1 MREHLRRQ
9 PASKP
14 DAGLTLPAD
23 PSPVVCGWAGLE
35 KCSDRGAADEL
46 VKSRGGLALAAVK
59 FAPPPLVDTAPRT
72 ASGLAR
78 ATCLIGEAR
87 SRGFRDVKMAG
98 AVAKGAEG
106 GSEPPKQRTAEG
118 PRFSSLTPPLRPESM
133 EVLAAQGFERATP
146 VQAAAIGLLAG
157 NKDVAVEACTGSGKT
172 LAFVLPMVE
181 ILARASKEQ
190 SFRKHHVGAVV
201 VSPTREL
208 ARQIFDVAAPFMAT
222 LPDMA
227 PPMLLVGGTDVN
239 EDVRAFAAAGAAA
252 LIGTPGRLDDLML
265 RSNAFDA
272 KRCELLVLD
281 EADRL
286 LSMGFARAIN
296 AIIAR
301 LPKQR
306 RTGLFSATQT
316 DEVEEL
322 ARAGLRNPVR
332 VTVRDSAAQ
341 AAANAAKASGLPANS
356 AAARGKLPAQ
366 LKLLYKVC
374 RVDER
379 LWRLREFLK
388 ENADKK
394 TIVYFLTC
402 ACVDYFATAMCDGAP
417 ASPGDDV
424 DVVALHGKMKQS
436 QREQALGRFAAGA
449 GGCLL
454 CTDVAARGLDI
465 PGVDWVVQ
473 FDAPQDPAAFVHR
486 VGRTARMGRDGSAL
500 LFLSP
505 HESSY
510 VEFLRVR
517 HIHLR
522 EVDGLEDRDEGAAGG
537 EGAGNAGD
545 AKEAGLKAL
554 REEMSGGGVE
564 EEEDE
569 EDEEGSE
576 EESEDEESEEEGSEE
591 EDSEEED
598 SDEEGSDE
606 DAADTEAVEGGN
618 RLCDEL
624 RARSEKNREAMEKG
638 VRAFVSYLRGYKE
651 HHCRFI
657 FRFKELE
664 LARLARSLGLL
675 RLPRMK
681 EIRKAPKSSLK
692 GFTES
697 SVNPDAVPFEDRA
710 REKQRQRALAEEAAR
725 RAANPEA
732 NADSRKERE
741 KRKREEAAAVAAKAQ
756 NEKRLTAAKRR
767 QVEAQDDFDD
777 LDDDYRA
784 LKKLKKGKITE
795 EEFDFEMGFEQPD
808 GMSKRDREL
817 AAERAGKKHHHKQ
830 PANHGALQGAA
841 LKASMRKPRDNK
853 PRHLKNSKAKG
864 GGRSKKAVKKAFK
877 KSGGAK

>member
-1 MREHLRRQ
+1 MWLRSAR
-9 PASKP
+9 
-14 DAGLTLPAD
+14 D
-23 PSPVVCGWAGLE
+23 
-35 KCSDRGAADEL
+35 SDRGAANELRL
-46 VKSRGGLALAAVK
+46 VKSRGGQALAAVK

-72 ASGLAR
+72 ASGFAR
-78 ATCLIGEAR
+78 AADLIQEAR
-87 SRGFRDVKMAG
+87 SRRFRDVKMAD
-98 AVAKGAEG
+98 AVAKG

-118 PRFSSLTPPLRPESM
+118 PRFSSLTPPLRPESL

-146 VQAAAIGLLAG
+146 VQGAAIGLLAG

-222 LPDMA
+222 LPNMA

-265 RSNAFDA
+265 RSAAFDA

-332 VTVRDSAAQ
+332 VTVRDAAAQ

-417 ASPGDDV
+417 ASPGDGV

-436 QREQALGRFAAGA
+436 QREQALARFASGA

-522 EVDGLEDRDEGAAGG
+522 EVDGLDVDEGAAGG
-537 EGAGNAGD
+537 DGAGGAGD

-564 EEEDE
+564 EEEDDEDDEDDEDE
-569 EDEEGSE
+569 EDREGSE
-576 EESEDEESEEEGSEE
+576 EESEDEESEDEESEEEASEEEESEEEGSEE
-591 EDSEEED
+591 
-598 SDEEGSDE
+598 
-606 DAADTEAVEGGN
+606 DAADSEAVEGGN

-741 KRKREEAAAVAAKAQ
+741 KRKREEAAAAAAKAQ
-756 NEKRLTAAKRR
+756 HEKRLTAAKRR

-784 LKKLKKGKITE
+784 LKKLKKGKISE
-795 EEFDFEMGFEQPD
+795 EEFDFELGFEQPD

-817 AAERAGKKHHHKQ
+817 AAERAGKKQHHKQ
-830 PANHGALQGAA
+830 PTNHVAMQGAA

-864 GGRSKKAVKKAFK
+864 GGRSKKSVKKAFK
-877 KSGGAK
+877 KSGGAR

>member
-1 MREHLRRQ
+1 MWLRSAR
-9 PASKP
+9 
-14 DAGLTLPAD
+14 D
-23 PSPVVCGWAGLE
+23 
-35 KCSDRGAADEL
+35 SDRGAANER
-46 VKSRGGLALAAVK
+46 VISRGGQALAAVK

-72 ASGLAR
+72 ASDFAR
-78 ATCLIGEAR
+78 AADLIQEAR
-87 SRGFRDVKMAG
+87 SRRFRDVKMAD
-98 AVAKGAEG
+98 AVAKG
-106 GSEPPKQRTAEG
+106 GSEPPKQRAAEG
-118 PRFSSLTPPLRPESM
+118 PRFSSLTPPLRPESL

-146 VQAAAIGLLAG
+146 VQGAAIGLLAG

-265 RSNAFDA
+265 RSAAFDA

-332 VTVRDSAAQ
+332 VTVRDAAAQ

-417 ASPGDDV
+417 ASPGDGV

-436 QREQALGRFAAGA
+436 QREQALARFASGA

-522 EVDGLEDRDEGAAGG
+522 EVDGLDVDEGAAGG
-537 EGAGNAGD
+537 DGAGGAGD

-564 EEEDE
+564 EEEDDEDDEDDEDE
-569 EDEEGSE
+569 EDREGSE
-576 EESEDEESEEEGSEE
+576 EESEDEESEDEESEEEESEEEESEEEGSEE
-591 EDSEEED
+591 
-598 SDEEGSDE
+598 
-606 DAADTEAVEGGN
+606 DAADSEAVEGGN

-741 KRKREEAAAVAAKAQ
+741 KRKREEAAAAAAKAQ
-756 NEKRLTAAKRR
+756 HEKRLTAAKRR

-784 LKKLKKGKITE
+784 LKKLKKGKISE
-795 EEFDFEMGFEQPD
+795 EEFDFELGFEQPD

-817 AAERAGKKHHHKQ
+817 AAERAGKKQHHKQ
-830 PANHGALQGAA
+830 PTNHVAMQGAA

-864 GGRSKKAVKKAFK
+864 GGRSKKSVKKAFK
-877 KSGGAK
+877 KSGGAR

>member
-1 MREHLRRQ
+1 MWLRSAR
-9 PASKP
+9 
-14 DAGLTLPAD
+14 D
-23 PSPVVCGWAGLE
+23 
-35 KCSDRGAADEL
+35 SDRGAANER
-46 VKSRGGLALAAVK
+46 VKSRGGQALAAVK

-72 ASGLAR
+72 ASGFAR
-78 ATCLIGEAR
+78 AADLIQEAR
-87 SRGFRDVKMAG
+87 SRRFRDAKMAD
-98 AVAKGAEG
+98 AVAKG
-106 GSEPPKQRTAEG
+106 GSEPPKQRAAEG
-118 PRFSSLTPPLRPESM
+118 PRFSSLTPPLRPESL

-146 VQAAAIGLLAG
+146 VQGAAIGLLAG

-265 RSNAFDA
+265 RSAAFDA

-332 VTVRDSAAQ
+332 VTVRDAAAQ

-417 ASPGDDV
+417 ASPGDGV

-436 QREQALGRFAAGA
+436 QREQALARFASGA

-522 EVDGLEDRDEGAAGG
+522 EVDGLDVDEGAAGG
-537 EGAGNAGD
+537 DGAGGAGD

-564 EEEDE
+564 EEEDDEDDEDDEDE
-569 EDEEGSE
+569 EDREGSE
-576 EESEDEESEEEGSEE
+576 EESEDEESEDEESEEEESEEEESEEEGSEE
-591 EDSEEED
+591 
-598 SDEEGSDE
+598 
-606 DAADTEAVEGGN
+606 DAADSEAVEGGN

-741 KRKREEAAAVAAKAQ
+741 KRKREEAAAAAAKAQ
-756 NEKRLTAAKRR
+756 HEKRLTAAKRR

-784 LKKLKKGKITE
+784 LKKLKKGKISE
-795 EEFDFEMGFEQPD
+795 EEFDFELGFEQPD

-817 AAERAGKKHHHKQ
+817 AAERAGKKQHHKQ
-830 PANHGALQGAA
+830 PTNHVAMQGAA

-864 GGRSKKAVKKAFK
+864 GGRSKKSVKKAFK
-877 KSGGAK
+877 KSGGAR

>member
-1 MREHLRRQ
+1 MWLRSAR
-9 PASKP
+9 
-14 DAGLTLPAD
+14 D
-23 PSPVVCGWAGLE
+23 
-35 KCSDRGAADEL
+35 SDRGAANELRL
-46 VKSRGGLALAAVK
+46 VKSRGGQALAAVK

-72 ASGLAR
+72 ASGFAR
-78 ATCLIGEAR
+78 AADLIQEAR
-87 SRGFRDVKMAG
+87 SRRFRDVKMAD
-98 AVAKGAEG
+98 AVAKG

-118 PRFSSLTPPLRPESM
+118 PRFSSLTPPLRPESL

-146 VQAAAIGLLAG
+146 VQGAAIGLLAG

-265 RSNAFDA
+265 RSAAFDA

-332 VTVRDSAAQ
+332 VTVRDAAAQ

-417 ASPGDDV
+417 ASPGDGV

-436 QREQALGRFAAGA
+436 QREQALARFASGA

-522 EVDGLEDRDEGAAGG
+522 EVDGLDVDEGAAGG
-537 EGAGNAGD
+537 DGAGGAGD

-564 EEEDE
+564 EEEDDEDDEDDEDE
-569 EDEEGSE
+569 EDREGSE

-591 EDSEEED
+591 EESEEEE
-598 SDEEGSDE
+598 SEEEGSEE
-606 DAADTEAVEGGN
+606 DAADSEAVEGGN

-741 KRKREEAAAVAAKAQ
+741 KRKREEAAAAAAKAQ
-756 NEKRLTAAKRR
+756 HEKRLTAAKRR

-784 LKKLKKGKITE
+784 LKKLKKGKISE
-795 EEFDFEMGFEQPD
+795 EEFDFELGFEQPD

-817 AAERAGKKHHHKQ
+817 AAERAGKKQHHKQ
-830 PANHGALQGAA
+830 PTNHVAMQGAA

-864 GGRSKKAVKKAFK
+864 GGRSKKSVKKAFK
-877 KSGGAK
+877 KSGGAR

>member
-1 MREHLRRQ
+1 MWLRSAR
-9 PASKP
+9 
-14 DAGLTLPAD
+14 D
-23 PSPVVCGWAGLE
+23 
-35 KCSDRGAADEL
+35 SDRGAANELRL
-46 VKSRGGLALAAVK
+46 VKSRGGQALAAVK

-72 ASGLAR
+72 ASGFAR
-78 ATCLIGEAR
+78 AADLIQEAR
-87 SRGFRDVKMAG
+87 SRRFPDVKMAD
-98 AVAKGAEG
+98 AVAKG

-118 PRFSSLTPPLRPESM
+118 PRFSSLTPPLRPESL

-146 VQAAAIGLLAG
+146 VQGAAIGLLAG

-265 RSNAFDA
+265 RSAAFDA

-332 VTVRDSAAQ
+332 VTVRDAAAQ

-417 ASPGDDV
+417 ASPGDGV

-436 QREQALGRFAAGA
+436 QREQALARFASGA

-522 EVDGLEDRDEGAAGG
+522 EVDGLDVDEGAAGG
-537 EGAGNAGD
+537 DGAGGAGD

-564 EEEDE
+564 EEEDDEDDEDDEDE
-569 EDEEGSE
+569 EDREGSE
-576 EESEDEESEEEGSEE
+576 EESEDEESEDEESEEEESEEEESEEEGSEE
-591 EDSEEED
+591 
-598 SDEEGSDE
+598 
-606 DAADTEAVEGGN
+606 DAADSEAVEGGN

-741 KRKREEAAAVAAKAQ
+741 KRKREEAAAAAAKAQ
-756 NEKRLTAAKRR
+756 HEKRLTAAKRR

-784 LKKLKKGKITE
+784 LKKLKKGKISE
-795 EEFDFEMGFEQPD
+795 EEFDFELGFEQPD

-817 AAERAGKKHHHKQ
+817 AAERAGKKQHHKQ
-830 PANHGALQGAA
+830 PTNHVAMQGAA

-864 GGRSKKAVKKAFK
+864 GGRSKKSVKKAFK
-877 KSGGAK
+877 KSGGAR

>member
-1 MREHLRRQ
+1 
-9 PASKP
+9 
-14 DAGLTLPAD
+14 
-23 PSPVVCGWAGLE
+23 
-35 KCSDRGAADEL
+35 
-46 VKSRGGLALAAVK
+46 
-59 FAPPPLVDTAPRT
+59 
-72 ASGLAR
+72 
-78 ATCLIGEAR
+78 
-87 SRGFRDVKMAG
+87 
-98 AVAKGAEG
+98 
-106 GSEPPKQRTAEG
+106 
-118 PRFSSLTPPLRPESM
+118 RFSSLTPPLRPESM

-374 RVDER
+374 KVDER

-522 EVDGLEDRDEGAAGG
+522 E
-537 EGAGNAGD
+537 
-545 AKEAGLKAL
+545 
-554 REEMSGGGVE
+554 
-564 EEEDE
+564 
-569 EDEEGSE
+569 
-576 EESEDEESEEEGSEE
+576 
-591 EDSEEED
+591 
-598 SDEEGSDE
+598 EGSDE

-725 RAANPEA
+725 R
-732 NADSRKERE
+732 
-741 KRKREEAAAVAAKAQ
+741 
-756 NEKRLTAAKRR
+756 
-767 QVEAQDDFDD
+767 
-777 LDDDYRA
+777 
-784 LKKLKKGKITE
+784 
-795 EEFDFEMGFEQPD
+795 
-808 GMSKRDREL
+808 
-817 AAERAGKKHHHKQ
+817 
-830 PANHGALQGAA
+830 
-841 LKASMRKPRDNK
+841 
-853 PRHLKNSKAKG
+853 
-864 GGRSKKAVKKAFK
+864 
-877 KSGGAK
+877 

>member
-1 MREHLRRQ
+1 MAARKKTVPSAEPVAR
-9 PASKP
+9 
-14 DAGLTLPAD
+14 TLP
-23 PSPVVCGWAGLE
+23 SGE
-35 KCSDRGAADEL
+35 N
-46 VKSRGGLALAAVK
+46 
-59 FAPPPLVDTAPRT
+59 FA
-72 ASGLAR
+72 
-78 ATCLIGEAR
+78 
-87 SRGFRDVKMAG
+87 
-98 AVAKGAEG
+98 
-106 GSEPPKQRTAEG
+106 
-118 PRFSSLTPPLRPESM
+118 
-133 EVLAAQGFERATP
+133 
-146 VQAAAIGLLAG
+146 
-157 NKDVAVEACTGSGKT
+157 
-172 LAFVLPMVE
+172 
-181 ILARASKEQ
+181 
-190 SFRKHHVGAVV
+190 
-201 VSPTREL
+201 
-208 ARQIFDVAAPFMAT
+208 
-222 LPDMA
+222 
-227 PPMLLVGGTDVN
+227 TDVN

-265 RSNAFDA
+265 RSAAFDA

-332 VTVRDSAAQ
+332 VTVRDAAAQ

-417 ASPGDDV
+417 ASPGDGV

-436 QREQALGRFAAGA
+436 QREQALARFASGA

-522 EVDGLEDRDEGAAGG
+522 EVDGLDVDEGAAGG
-537 EGAGNAGD
+537 DGAGGAGD

-564 EEEDE
+564 EEEDDE
-569 EDEEGSE
+569 DDEDDEDEEDREGSE
-576 EESEDEESEEEGSEE
+576 EESEDEESEDEESEEEGSEE
-591 EDSEEED
+591 EESEEE
-598 SDEEGSDE
+598 GS
-606 DAADTEAVEGGN
+606 EGGN

-741 KRKREEAAAVAAKAQ
+741 KRKREEAAAAAAKAQ
-756 NEKRLTAAKRR
+756 HEKRLTAAKRR

-784 LKKLKKGKITE
+784 LKKLKKGKISE
-795 EEFDFEMGFEQPD
+795 EEFDFELGFEQPD

-817 AAERAGKKHHHKQ
+817 AAERAGKKQHHKQ
-830 PANHGALQGAA
+830 PTNHVAMQGAA

-864 GGRSKKAVKKAFK
+864 GGRSKKSVKKAFK
-877 KSGGAK
+877 KSGGAR

>member
-1 MREHLRRQ
+1 
-9 PASKP
+9 
-14 DAGLTLPAD
+14 
-23 PSPVVCGWAGLE
+23 
-35 KCSDRGAADEL
+35 
-46 VKSRGGLALAAVK
+46 
-59 FAPPPLVDTAPRT
+59 
-72 ASGLAR
+72 
-78 ATCLIGEAR
+78 
-87 SRGFRDVKMAG
+87 MAG
-98 AVAKGAEG
+98 AGAKA
-106 GSEPPKQRTAEG
+106 SKDPPKQRNAEG
-118 PRFSSLTPPLRPESM
+118 PRFSALTPALRPESL
-133 EVLAAQGFERATP
+133 EVLASQGFQRATP

-157 NKDVAVEACTGSGKT
+157 NKDVSVEACTGSGKT
-172 LAFVLPMVE
+172 LAFVLPLVE
-181 ILARASKEQ
+181 ILARASREQ
-190 SFRKHHVGAVV
+190 AFRKHHVGAVV

-208 ARQIFDVAAPFMAT
+208 AKQIFDVAAPFMAT
-222 LPDMA
+222 LDGMS

-239 EDVRAFAAAGAAA
+239 EDVRAFASAGAAA
-252 LIGTPGRLDDLML
+252 LIGTPGRLDDVML
-265 RSNAFDA
+265 RSAAFEA

-296 AIIAR
+296 AIIGR

-332 VTVRDSAAQ
+332 VTVRDAAAQ
-341 AAANAAKASGLPANS
+341 AAANAARASGLPANS
-356 AAARGKLPAQ
+356 AAAQGKLPAQ

-374 RVDER
+374 KIDER

-388 ENADKK
+388 ENRDKK

-417 ASPGDDV
+417 ASPGHGV
-424 DVVALHGKMKQS
+424 NMVALHGKMKQS
-436 QREQALGRFAAGA
+436 QREQALEKFATGS

-486 VGRTARMGRDGSAL
+486 VGRTARMGREGSAL
-500 LFLSP
+500 LFLSR

-517 HIHLR
+517 HIHLK
-522 EVDGLEDRDEGAAGG
+522 EIDGRDEELDDATEAEEADAAVD
-537 EGAGNAGD
+537 E
-545 AKEAGLKAL
+545 KEAGLKAL
-554 REEMSGGGVE
+554 REEMAGAG
-564 EEEDE
+564 EEDE
-569 EDEEGSE
+569 DEDDEDEEE
-576 EESEDEESEEEGSEE
+576 EESEEEEEEEESEE
-591 EDSEEED
+591 EEEPDEAD
-598 SDEEGSDE
+598 ADAAEAEEGG
-606 DAADTEAVEGGN
+606 AQ
-618 RLCDEL
+618 LCGEL

-664 LARLARSLGLL
+664 LARLAKSLGLL

-697 SVNPDAVPFEDRA
+697 TVNPDTVPFLDKA
-710 REKQRQRALAEEAAR
+710 REKQRLRGLAEEAAR

-732 NADSRKERE
+732 AADSRKERE

-756 NEKRLTAAKRR
+756 NEKRLTATKRR
-767 QVEAQDDFDD
+767 QMEAQDDFDD

-784 LKKLKKGKITE
+784 LKKWKKGKISE
-795 EEFDFEMGFEQPD
+795 EEFDLELGFEQPD
-808 GMSKRDREL
+808 GLSKRDREL
-817 AAERAGKKHHHKQ
+817 AQEVQAAKKNGQ
-830 PANHGALQGAA
+830 PAHGALQGAA
-841 LKASMRKPRDNK
+841 LKASMKKPRDNK
-853 PRHLKNSKAKG
+853 PRHLKASKAKG
-864 GGRSKKAVKKAFK
+864 GGRSKKKVKKAFK
-877 KSGGAK
+877 KSGGVK

>member
-1 MREHLRRQ
+1 MWLRSAR
-9 PASKP
+9 
-14 DAGLTLPAD
+14 D
-23 PSPVVCGWAGLE
+23 
-35 KCSDRGAADEL
+35 SDRGAANELRL
-46 VKSRGGLALAAVK
+46 VKSRGGQALAAVK

-72 ASGLAR
+72 ASGSAR
-78 ATCLIGEAR
+78 AADLIEEAP
-87 SRGFRDVKMAG
+87 SRRFRDVKMAD
-98 AVAKGAEG
+98 AVAKG

-118 PRFSSLTPPLRPESM
+118 PRFSSLTPPLRPESL

-146 VQAAAIGLLAG
+146 VQGAAIGLLAG

-265 RSNAFDA
+265 RSAAFDA

-332 VTVRDSAAQ
+332 VTVRDAAAQ

-417 ASPGDDV
+417 ASPGDGV

-436 QREQALGRFAAGA
+436 QREQALARFASGA

-522 EVDGLEDRDEGAAGG
+522 EVDGLDVDEGAAGG
-537 EGAGNAGD
+537 DGAGGAGD

-564 EEEDE
+564 EEEDDE
-569 EDEEGSE
+569 DDEDEEGSE
-576 EESEDEESEEEGSEE
+576 EESEDEESEEEESGEEGSEE
-591 EDSEEED
+591 EESEEE
-598 SDEEGSDE
+598 GSEE
-606 DAADTEAVEGGN
+606 DAADSEAVEGGN

-741 KRKREEAAAVAAKAQ
+741 KRKREEAAAAAAKAQ
-756 NEKRLTAAKRR
+756 HEKRLTAAKRR

-784 LKKLKKGKITE
+784 LKKLKKGKISE
-795 EEFDFEMGFEQPD
+795 EEFDFELGFEQPD

-817 AAERAGKKHHHKQ
+817 AAERAGKKQHNKQ
-830 PANHGALQGAA
+830 PTNHVAMQGAA

-864 GGRSKKAVKKAFK
+864 GGRSKKSVKKAFK
-877 KSGGAK
+877 KSGGAR

>member
-1 MREHLRRQ
+1 M
-9 PASKP
+9 
-14 DAGLTLPAD
+14 AD
-23 PSPVVCGWAGLE
+23 
-35 KCSDRGAADEL
+35 
-46 VKSRGGLALAAVK
+46 
-59 FAPPPLVDTAPRT
+59 
-72 ASGLAR
+72 
-78 ATCLIGEAR
+78 
-87 SRGFRDVKMAG
+87 
-98 AVAKGAEG
+98 AVAKG

-118 PRFSSLTPPLRPESM
+118 PRFSSLTPPLRPESL

-146 VQAAAIGLLAG
+146 VQGAAIGLLAG

-265 RSNAFDA
+265 RSAAFDA

-332 VTVRDSAAQ
+332 VTVRDAAAQ

-417 ASPGDDV
+417 ASPGDGV

-436 QREQALGRFAAGA
+436 QREQALARFASGA

-522 EVDGLEDRDEGAAGG
+522 EVDGLDVDEGAAGG
-537 EGAGNAGD
+537 DGAGAAGD

-564 EEEDE
+564 EEEDDEDDEDDEDE
-569 EDEEGSE
+569 EDREGSE

-591 EDSEEED
+591 EGSEEEE
-598 SDEEGSDE
+598 SEEEESEEEGSEE
-606 DAADTEAVEGGN
+606 DAADSEAVEGGN

-741 KRKREEAAAVAAKAQ
+741 KRKREEAAAAAAKAQ
-756 NEKRLTAAKRR
+756 HEKRLTAAKRR

-784 LKKLKKGKITE
+784 LKKLKKGKISE
-795 EEFDFEMGFEQPD
+795 EEFDFELGFEQPD

-817 AAERAGKKHHHKQ
+817 AAERAGKKQHHKQ
-830 PANHGALQGAA
+830 PTNHVAMQGAA

-864 GGRSKKAVKKAFK
+864 GGRSKKSVKKAFK
-877 KSGGAK
+877 KSGGAR

>member
-1 MREHLRRQ
+1 MWLRSAR
-9 PASKP
+9 
-14 DAGLTLPAD
+14 D
-23 PSPVVCGWAGLE
+23 
-35 KCSDRGAADEL
+35 SDRGAANER
-46 VKSRGGLALAAVK
+46 VKSRGGQALAAVK

-72 ASGLAR
+72 ASGFAR
-78 ATCLIGEAR
+78 AADLIQEAR
-87 SRGFRDVKMAG
+87 SRRFRDAKMAD
-98 AVAKGAEG
+98 AVAKG

-118 PRFSSLTPPLRPESM
+118 PRFSSLTPPLRPESL

-146 VQAAAIGLLAG
+146 VQGAAIGLLAG

-222 LPDMA
+222 LPNMA

-265 RSNAFDA
+265 RSAAFDA

-332 VTVRDSAAQ
+332 VTVRDAAAQ

-417 ASPGDDV
+417 ASPGDGV

-436 QREQALGRFAAGA
+436 QREQALARFASGA

-522 EVDGLEDRDEGAAGG
+522 EVDGLDVDEGAAGG
-537 EGAGNAGD
+537 DGAGGAGD

-554 REEMSGGGVE
+554 REKMSGGGVE
-564 EEEDE
+564 EEEDDEDDEDDEDE
-569 EDEEGSE
+569 EDREGSE
-576 EESEDEESEEEGSEE
+576 EESEDEESEDEESEEEESEEEESEEEGSEE
-591 EDSEEED
+591 
-598 SDEEGSDE
+598 
-606 DAADTEAVEGGN
+606 DAADSEAVEGGN

-741 KRKREEAAAVAAKAQ
+741 KRKREEAAAAAAKAQ
-756 NEKRLTAAKRR
+756 HEKRLTAAKRR

-784 LKKLKKGKITE
+784 LKKLKKGKISE
-795 EEFDFEMGFEQPD
+795 EEFDFELGFEQPD

-817 AAERAGKKHHHKQ
+817 AAERAGKKQHHKQ
-830 PANHGALQGAA
+830 PTNHVAMQGAA

-864 GGRSKKAVKKAFK
+864 GGRSKKSVKKAFK
-877 KSGGAK
+877 KSGGAR

>member
-1 MREHLRRQ
+1 MWLRSAR
-9 PASKP
+9 
-14 DAGLTLPAD
+14 D
-23 PSPVVCGWAGLE
+23 
-35 KCSDRGAADEL
+35 SDRGAANER
-46 VKSRGGLALAAVK
+46 VKSRGGQALAAVK

-72 ASGLAR
+72 ASGFAR
-78 ATCLIGEAR
+78 AADLIQEAR
-87 SRGFRDVKMAG
+87 SRRFRDAKMAD
-98 AVAKGAEG
+98 AVAKG

-118 PRFSSLTPPLRPESM
+118 PRFSSLPPPLRPESL

-146 VQAAAIGLLAG
+146 VQGAAIGLLAG

-265 RSNAFDA
+265 RSAAFDA

-332 VTVRDSAAQ
+332 VTVRDAAAQ

-417 ASPGDDV
+417 ASPGDGV

-436 QREQALGRFAAGA
+436 QREQALARFASGA

-522 EVDGLEDRDEGAAGG
+522 EVDGLDVDEGAAGG
-537 EGAGNAGD
+537 DGAGGAGD

-564 EEEDE
+564 EEEDDEDDEDDEDE
-569 EDEEGSE
+569 EDREGSE
-576 EESEDEESEEEGSEE
+576 EESEDEESEDEESEEEESEEEESEEEGSEE
-591 EDSEEED
+591 
-598 SDEEGSDE
+598 
-606 DAADTEAVEGGN
+606 DAADSEAVEGGN

-741 KRKREEAAAVAAKAQ
+741 KRKREEAAAAAAKAQ
-756 NEKRLTAAKRR
+756 HEKRLTAAKRR

-784 LKKLKKGKITE
+784 LKKLKKGKISE
-795 EEFDFEMGFEQPD
+795 EEFDFELGFEQPD

-817 AAERAGKKHHHKQ
+817 AAERAGKKQHHKQ
-830 PANHGALQGAA
+830 PTNHVAMQGAA

-864 GGRSKKAVKKAFK
+864 GGRSKKSVKKAFK
-877 KSGGAK
+877 KSGGAR

>member
-1 MREHLRRQ
+1 M
-9 PASKP
+9 
-14 DAGLTLPAD
+14 AGQ
-23 PSPVVCGWAGLE
+23 LE
-35 KCSDRGAADEL
+35 KGSDIGAANEL

-72 ASGLAR
+72 ASGFAR
-78 ATCLIGEAR
+78 AADLIQEAR
-87 SRGFRDVKMAG
+87 SRRFRDAKMAD
-98 AVAKGAEG
+98 AVAKG
-106 GSEPPKQRTAEG
+106 GSEPPKQRAAEG
-118 PRFSSLTPPLRPESM
+118 PRFSSLTPPLRPESL

-576 EESEDEESEEEGSEE
+576 EESEDEESEDEGSEEEGSEE
-591 EDSEEED
+591 EDSDEED

-784 LKKLKKGKITE
+784 LKKLKKGKISE
-795 EEFDFEMGFEQPD
+795 EEFDFEMGFDQPD

>member
-1 MREHLRRQ
+1 
-9 PASKP
+9 
-14 DAGLTLPAD
+14 
-23 PSPVVCGWAGLE
+23 
-35 KCSDRGAADEL
+35 
-46 VKSRGGLALAAVK
+46 
-59 FAPPPLVDTAPRT
+59 
-72 ASGLAR
+72 
-78 ATCLIGEAR
+78 
-87 SRGFRDVKMAG
+87 
-98 AVAKGAEG
+98 
-106 GSEPPKQRTAEG
+106 
-118 PRFSSLTPPLRPESM
+118 
-133 EVLAAQGFERATP
+133 
-146 VQAAAIGLLAG
+146 
-157 NKDVAVEACTGSGKT
+157 
-172 LAFVLPMVE
+172 
-181 ILARASKEQ
+181 
-190 SFRKHHVGAVV
+190 
-201 VSPTREL
+201 
-208 ARQIFDVAAPFMAT
+208 
-222 LPDMA
+222 
-227 PPMLLVGGTDVN
+227 
-239 EDVRAFAAAGAAA
+239 
-252 LIGTPGRLDDLML
+252 
-265 RSNAFDA
+265 
-272 KRCELLVLD
+272 
-281 EADRL
+281 
-286 LSMGFARAIN
+286 
-296 AIIAR
+296 
-301 LPKQR
+301 
-306 RTGLFSATQT
+306 
-316 DEVEEL
+316 
-322 ARAGLRNPVR
+322 
-332 VTVRDSAAQ
+332 VRDAAAQ
-341 AAANAAKASGLPANS
+341 AAANAAKDAGLPANS

-374 RVDER
+374 GVDER

-388 ENADKK
+388 ENSDKK

-417 ASPGDDV
+417 ASPGATV

-522 EVDGLEDRDEGAAGG
+522 EVDGLDGDRGGAAGG
-537 EGAGNAGD
+537 GGAGGAGD

-569 EDEEGSE
+569 EDDEDEEGS
-576 EESEDEESEEEGSEE
+576 E
-591 EDSEEED
+591 EDSEEEE
-598 SDEEGSDE
+598 SDEEESEEEESDEEESDEEESDE
-606 DAADTEAVEGGN
+606 DAADSEAVEGGN

-741 KRKREEAAAVAAKAQ
+741 KRKREEAAAAAAKAQ

-767 QVEAQDDFDD
+767 QAEAQDDFDD

-784 LKKLKKGKITE
+784 LKKLKKGKISE
-795 EEFDFEMGFEQPD
+795 EEFDFELGFEQPD

-817 AAERAGKKHHHKQ
+817 AAERAGKKQLHKQ
-830 PANHGALQGAA
+830 PNTNHGALQGAA

>member
-1 MREHLRRQ
+1 MWLRSAR
-9 PASKP
+9 
-14 DAGLTLPAD
+14 D
-23 PSPVVCGWAGLE
+23 
-35 KCSDRGAADEL
+35 SDRGAANELRL
-46 VKSRGGLALAAVK
+46 VKSRGGQALAAVK

-72 ASGLAR
+72 ASGSAR
-78 ATCLIGEAR
+78 AADLIEEAP
-87 SRGFRDVKMAG
+87 SRRFRDVKMAD
-98 AVAKGAEG
+98 AVAKG

-118 PRFSSLTPPLRPESM
+118 PRFSSLTPPLRPESL

-146 VQAAAIGLLAG
+146 VQGAAIGLLAG

-265 RSNAFDA
+265 RSAAFDA

-332 VTVRDSAAQ
+332 VTVRDAAAQ

-417 ASPGDDV
+417 ASPGDGV

-436 QREQALGRFAAGA
+436 QREQALARFASGA

-522 EVDGLEDRDEGAAGG
+522 EVDGLDVDEGAAGG
-537 EGAGNAGD
+537 DGAGGAGD

-564 EEEDE
+564 EEEDDE
-569 EDEEGSE
+569 DDEDEEGSE
-576 EESEDEESEEEGSEE
+576 EESEDEESEEEESEEEGSEE
-591 EDSEEED
+591 EESEEE
-598 SDEEGSDE
+598 GSEE
-606 DAADTEAVEGGN
+606 DAADSEAVEGGN

-710 REKQRQRALAEEAAR
+710 REKQRQRALAEEAVR

-741 KRKREEAAAVAAKAQ
+741 KRKREEAAAAAAKAQ
-756 NEKRLTAAKRR
+756 HEKRLTAAKRR

-784 LKKLKKGKITE
+784 LKKLKKGKISE
-795 EEFDFEMGFEQPD
+795 EEFDFELGFEQPD

-817 AAERAGKKHHHKQ
+817 AAERAGKKQHNKQ
-830 PANHGALQGAA
+830 PTNHVAMQGAA

-864 GGRSKKAVKKAFK
+864 GGRSKKSVKKAFK
-877 KSGGAK
+877 KSGGAR

>member
-1 MREHLRRQ
+1 MWLRSAR
-9 PASKP
+9 
-14 DAGLTLPAD
+14 D
-23 PSPVVCGWAGLE
+23 
-35 KCSDRGAADEL
+35 SDRGAANER
-46 VKSRGGLALAAVK
+46 VKSRGGQALAAVK

-72 ASGLAR
+72 ASGFAR
-78 ATCLIGEAR
+78 AADLIQEAR
-87 SRGFRDVKMAG
+87 SRRFRDVKMAD
-98 AVAKGAEG
+98 AVAKG

-118 PRFSSLTPPLRPESM
+118 PRFSSLTPPLRPESL

-146 VQAAAIGLLAG
+146 VQGAAIGLLAG

-265 RSNAFDA
+265 RSAAFDA

-286 LSMGFARAIN
+286 LSMGFARTIN

-332 VTVRDSAAQ
+332 VTVRDAAAQ

-417 ASPGDDV
+417 ASPGDGV

-436 QREQALGRFAAGA
+436 QREQALARFASGA
-449 GGCLL
+449 GGGLL

-522 EVDGLEDRDEGAAGG
+522 EVDGLDVDEGAAGG
-537 EGAGNAGD
+537 DGAGGAGD

-564 EEEDE
+564 EEEDDEDDEDDEDE
-569 EDEEGSE
+569 EDREGSE
-576 EESEDEESEEEGSEE
+576 EESEDEESEEEESEE
-591 EDSEEED
+591 EESEEE
-598 SDEEGSDE
+598 GSEE
-606 DAADTEAVEGGN
+606 DAADSEAVEGGN

-741 KRKREEAAAVAAKAQ
+741 KRKREEAAAAAAKAQ
-756 NEKRLTAAKRR
+756 HEKRLTAAKRR

-784 LKKLKKGKITE
+784 LKKLKKGKISE
-795 EEFDFEMGFEQPD
+795 EEFDFELGFEQPD

-817 AAERAGKKHHHKQ
+817 AAERAGKKQHHKQ
-830 PANHGALQGAA
+830 PTNHVAMQGAA

-864 GGRSKKAVKKAFK
+864 GGRSKKSVKKAFK
-877 KSGGAK
+877 KSGGAR